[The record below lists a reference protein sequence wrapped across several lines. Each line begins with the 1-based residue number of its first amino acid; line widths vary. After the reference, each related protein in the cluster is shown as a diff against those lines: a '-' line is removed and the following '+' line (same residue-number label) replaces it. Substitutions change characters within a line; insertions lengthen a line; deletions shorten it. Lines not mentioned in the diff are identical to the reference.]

1 MLKKTVTETISDHLQ
16 KLLKFSN
23 LTVGNWL
30 ISLEMQYIH

>member
-1 MLKKTVTETISDHLQ
+1 MLKKTVTETISDQ

-23 LTVGNWL
+23 LTVANWL